1 MWLPRARPR
10 PSSLVLGFAGN
21 FEDEEEGRGRGRDA
35 NRIFRHVLGT
45 SWHLPSERGC
55 CRQRTPAE
63 HRPRFE
69 ATAGLKPAPA
79 AGTRDIAP
87 HPWLGARVRNV
98 AHPGE
103 MSALGLPGVP
113 GVLVLQVPA
122 GSVLAR
128 SGLQKDDVIRSV
140 HGAQTA
146 DVAALLQPAP
156 ALAAFQSVALGV
168 SRQQKEMKLDS
179 KR

>member
-1 MWLPRARPR
+1 
-10 PSSLVLGFAGN
+10 
-21 FEDEEEGRGRGRDA
+21 
-35 NRIFRHVLGT
+35 
-45 SWHLPSERGC
+45 
-55 CRQRTPAE
+55 
-63 HRPRFE
+63 
-69 ATAGLKPAPA
+69 
-79 AGTRDIAP
+79 
-87 HPWLGARVRNV
+87 
-98 AHPGE
+98 

-128 SGLQKDDVIRSV
+128 SGLQKDDVILSV